1 MIIGL
6 IGKPNTGKSTFFNA
20 CTLSNAEM
28 ASYPFTTIKPNIGIG
43 HVKIYCVC
51 NELNIKDNPINSYCT
66 GKYRFIPVKIIDIAG
81 LVPGASSGRGLGN
94 KFLDDIRQADVLI
107 HVIDASGSTD
117 KEGKVT
123 TIGSQDLLTDI
134 EFIESEFDNWLYNL
148 IENEWTNI
156 IKISI
161 GNKKKFTELICKKLS
176 GLSIKENDIL
186 KCLDITKLKGEKSQ
200 EWKVKDIKKF
210 IKQIRLITKPII
222 IAANKID
229 LLNSK
234 RELDVLIKVEKK
246 FIPTA
251 SEAELLLRK
260 AKENSYINYI
270 PGESSFEINPQKE
283 LSEEQ
288 KKALN
293 KVKQKIF
300 DIWNGTGVQE
310 VINHSFFELLK
321 MITVYP
327 VEDENNL
334 MDKKGNVLPDA
345 YLIPKGSNPLDL
357 AYKIHTDLGKR
368 FLYAINA
375 KTKKRLASD
384 YQIIDNDII
393 KIVST

>member
-43 HVKIYCVC
+43 HVKIHCVC

-270 PGESSFEINPQKE
+270 PGESSFKINPQKE

-345 YLIPKGSNPLDL
+345 YLLPKGSNPLDL

>member
-1 MIIGL
+1 M
-6 IGKPNTGKSTFFNA
+6 
-20 CTLSNAEM
+20 
-28 ASYPFTTIKPNIGIG
+28 
-43 HVKIYCVC
+43 C

-81 LVPGASSGRGLGN
+81 LVPGASNGRGLGN

-210 IKQIRLITKPII
+210 ISFLE
-222 IAANKID
+222 NKF
-229 LLNSK
+229 N
-234 RELDVLIKVEKK
+234 
-246 FIPTA
+246 FHNN
-251 SEAELLLRK
+251 ELL
-260 AKENSYINYI
+260 
-270 PGESSFEINPQKE
+270 
-283 LSEEQ
+283 
-288 KKALN
+288 
-293 KVKQKIF
+293 
-300 DIWNGTGVQE
+300 T
-310 VINHSFFELLK
+310 
-321 MITVYP
+321 
-327 VEDENNL
+327 
-334 MDKKGNVLPDA
+334 
-345 YLIPKGSNPLDL
+345 
-357 AYKIHTDLGKR
+357 
-368 FLYAINA
+368 
-375 KTKKRLASD
+375 
-384 YQIIDNDII
+384 
-393 KIVST
+393 

>member
-20 CTLSNAEM
+20 CTLLNVEM
-28 ASYPFTTIKPNIGIG
+28 ANYPFTTIKPNIGIG
-43 HVKIYCVC
+43 HVKIHCVC

-94 KFLDDIRQADVLI
+94 KFLDDIRQADVLV

-117 KEGKVT
+117 EEGKIT
-123 TIGSQDLLTDI
+123 SIGSQNLLTDI
-134 EFIESEFDNWLYNL
+134 KFIESEFDNWLYNL
-148 IENEWTNI
+148 IENEWSNI
-156 IKISI
+156 IKIAV
-161 GNKKKFTELICKKLS
+161 GNKKKFMELICKKLS

-186 KCLDITKLKGEKSQ
+186 KCLDKTKLKGEKSQ
-200 EWKVKDIKKF
+200 EWNVEDIKKF

-229 LLNSK
+229 LLDSK
-234 RELDVLIKVEKK
+234 QKLDILIKGEKE

-270 PGESSFEINPQKE
+270 PGEPSFEINSQKE
-283 LSEEQ
+283 LSKEQ
-288 KKALN
+288 KIALN
-293 KVKQKIF
+293 AVKRKIF
-300 DIWNGTGVQE
+300 DIWGGTGVQE
-310 VINHSFFELLK
+310 VINHSFFKLLK

-345 YLIPKGSNPLDL
+345 YLLPKGSNPLDL
-357 AYKIHTDLGKR
+357 AYKIHTDLGKK

-384 YQIIDNDII
+384 YQMMNNDII

>member
-6 IGKPNTGKSTFFNA
+6 IGKPNTGKSTFFNS
-20 CTLSNAEM
+20 CTLSNVETAN
-28 ASYPFTTIKPNIGIG
+28 YPFTTIKPNIGIG
-43 HVKIYCVC
+43 HVKINCAC
-51 NELNIKDNPINSYCT
+51 NELNVKDNPINSYCT

-81 LVPGASSGRGLGN
+81 LVPGASNGRGLGN

-117 KEGKVT
+117 EEGKT
-123 TIGSQDLLTDI
+123 TSMGSRDLLEDI
-134 EFIESEFDNWLYNL
+134 KFIEAEFDNWLYNL
-148 IENEWTNI
+148 IKKEWNNI
-156 IKISI
+156 IKTSI

-186 KCLDITKLKGEKSQ
+186 RCLDITELKGEKSQ
-200 EWKVKDIKKF
+200 EWKVEDIKRF
-210 IKQIRLITKPII
+210 TKQIRLITKPII

-234 RELDVLIKVEKK
+234 QQLDILVKNEKK

-260 AKENSYINYI
+260 AKENSYIKYI
-270 PGESSFEINPQKE
+270 PGESSFKIEPEKKLN
-283 LSEEQ
+283 EEQ
-288 KKALN
+288 KNALN
-293 KVKQKIF
+293 TVKQKILSV
-300 DIWNGTGVQE
+300 WNGTGVQE
-310 VINHSFFELLK
+310 VINYSFFELLK

-334 MDKKGNVLPDA
+334 SDKKGNVLPDA

-357 AYKIHTDLGKR
+357 AYKIHTDLGKK

-384 YQIIDNDII
+384 YQINDKDII

>member
-20 CTLSNAEM
+20 CTLLNVEM
-28 ASYPFTTIKPNIGIG
+28 ANYPFTTIKPNIGIG
-43 HVKIYCVC
+43 HVKIHCVC

-117 KEGKVT
+117 EEGKIT
-123 TIGSQDLLTDI
+123 SIGSQNLLTDI

-148 IENEWTNI
+148 IENEWSNI
-156 IKISI
+156 IKIAI

-186 KCLDITKLKGEKSQ
+186 KCLDRTKLKGEKSQ
-200 EWKVKDIKKF
+200 EWKVEDIKKF

-234 RELDVLIKVEKK
+234 QKLDILIKGEKE

-270 PGESSFEINPQKE
+270 PGESSFEINSQKE
-283 LSEEQ
+283 LSKEQ
-288 KKALN
+288 KIALN
-293 KVKQKIF
+293 AVKRKIF
-300 DIWNGTGVQE
+300 DIWGGTGVQE

-334 MDKKGNVLPDA
+334 MDKKGYVLPDA
-345 YLIPKGSNPLDL
+345 YLLPKDSNPLDL
-357 AYKIHTDLGKR
+357 AYKIHTDLGKK

-384 YQIIDNDII
+384 YKMMNNDII